1 MESRYRTIHC
11 KMWGD
16 EWFLALTQPQP
27 CGAWLW
33 IWLLTGELTDV
44 VPGLIRSGELGMAE
58 ALAHLHGYV
67 LPADPLDLAVE
78 IAGRD
83 DRLSVL
89 LSLGAGRLYQMR
101 YKGGRAHDSPSR
113 RNHARV

>member
-1 MESRYRTIHC
+1 MDTFER
-11 KMWGD
+11 GN
-16 EWFLALTQPQP
+16 
-27 CGAWLW
+27 WLRS
-33 IWLLTGELTDV
+33 
-44 VPGLIRSGELGMAE
+44 IRSAQTEVELLNLLQL
-58 ALAHLHGYV
+58 LAHLHGYV

>member
-1 MESRYRTIHC
+1 MNREDTCWARARRTFWLSSIRAATTP
-11 KMWGD
+11 
-16 EWFLALTQPQP
+16 EALT
-27 CGAWLW
+27 AV
-33 IWLLTGELTDV
+33 LTH
-44 VPGLIRSGELGMAE
+44 
-58 ALAHLHGYV
+58 LARLHGYV

>member
-1 MESRYRTIHC
+1 MNHDDQTNWLAEIRGATTP
-11 KMWGD
+11 
-16 EWFLALTQPQP
+16 EALT
-27 CGAWLW
+27 A
-33 IWLLTGELTDV
+33 V
-44 VPGLIRSGELGMAE
+44 LIH
-58 ALAHLHGYV
+58 LARLHGYV

-101 YKGGRAHDSPSR
+101 YKERRAS
-113 RNHARV
+113 A